1 MNVPEN
7 INPPSHRERAL
18 SCEVGTSQL
27 LIVDIQ
33 EKLGAAMPE
42 KVLRRVITNVTLLIN
57 AAIRLGVPLTVTE
70 QYSKGLGPTDARIAA
85 AIPADARRIDKTC
98 FSCVGA
104 DGFEPVLADP
114 VRRQVVLAGM
124 ESHVCVLQTAFD
136 LLAAGMQPYV
146 VEDAVCSRKLEN
158 YQNALSRLQHAGVV
172 VASSESVVFEWLRDA
187 RHEQFKAISALLR

>member
-1 MNVPEN
+1 M
-7 INPPSHRERAL
+7 
-18 SCEVGTSQL
+18 
-27 LIVDIQ
+27 
-33 EKLGAAMPE
+33 
-42 KVLRRVITNVTLLIN
+42 
-57 AAIRLGVPLTVTE
+57 
-70 QYSKGLGPTDARIAA
+70 
-85 AIPADARRIDKTC
+85 
-98 FSCVGA
+98 
-104 DGFEPVLADP
+104 LADP